1 MLGALRTSGVDL
13 AKQMIKS
20 TPLSPFAKQIYYRYK
35 TAVGE
40 RHPIQNTKTS
50 GAYSLER
57 LGTEYGGWV
66 FVDEKELYNSP
77 IISAGLGEDAS
88 FDIEFAE
95 KYNSEVT
102 IVDPTPRA
110 IQHFK
115 EIKESLG
122 SEKTKSYTQNGKEPV
137 AAYDLSNINN
147 TQLTLIEKAL
157 WNERTELE
165 FYKPEI
171 ESHVS
176 HSIANWQHDYSNE
189 TDYIEV
195 QADTITSIINNQGIN
210 TGDIHLIKLDIEGAE
225 IEVIEQMMDY
235 GFTPRQ
241 ILVEFDEL
249 HDPSNKAFERVSKAH
264 NILLEK
270 RYNLLYSDG
279 VADFLYYREDD

>member
-1 MLGALRTSGVDL
+1 MLGALSISGVNL
-13 AKQMIKS
+13 AKQIVGS
-20 TPLSPFAKQIYYRYK
+20 TPLSPFLKKIYYRYK

-50 GAYSLER
+50 GDYSLER

-66 FVDEKELYNSP
+66 FVDEEELYNSP

-122 SEKTKSYTQNGKEPV
+122 RKKTKSYTQNGKEPV

-157 WNERTELE
+157 WNELNLNFISQKSSPTFPIQSSTGNTTTVMIQTILRFQRIQSRRLSTIKVL
-165 FYKPEI
+165 I
-171 ESHVS
+171 RV
-176 HSIANWQHDYSNE
+176 I
-189 TDYIEV
+189 YI
-195 QADTITSIINNQGIN
+195 
-210 TGDIHLIKLDIEGAE
+210 
-225 IEVIEQMMDY
+225 
-235 GFTPRQ
+235 
-241 ILVEFDEL
+241 
-249 HDPSNKAFERVSKAH
+249 
-264 NILLEK
+264 
-270 RYNLLYSDG
+270 
-279 VADFLYYREDD
+279 